1 MSRET
6 PFDWDRLLESVVHG
20 RVIPVV
26 GPELPVIQHQG
37 GGTLL
42 ERFLAKRLAKVLQL
56 SDVQLPLEEPLQFLS
71 GWQV

>member
-6 PFDWDRLLESVVHG
+6 PFDWDRLLESVVRG
-20 RVIPVV
+20 RVIPVI
-26 GPELPVIQHQG
+26 GPELLVIQNQG
-37 GGTLL
+37 VETLL
-42 ERFLAKRLAKVLQL
+42 QRFLAERLAKVLQL